1 MPGRVANKQEW
12 LETPSSAQG
21 ALAADET
28 IIIQELAT
36 QRQLRDSRASD
47 SGVGGLIKTRTLPR
61 ERTRRLFGR
70 AAYELQL
77 AGPP

>member
-1 MPGRVANKQEW
+1 MAGRVANKQEW
-12 LETPSSAQG
+12 LQRPPSAQSV
-21 ALAADET
+21 LAADET

-47 SGVGGLIKTRTLPR
+47 SGGGGLKKMRTFLR

-70 AAYELQL
+70 TAYEL
-77 AGPP
+77 

>member
-36 QRQLRDSRASD
+36 RRQLHDSRASD
-47 SGVGGLIKTRTLPR
+47 SGGGLTKTRTFPR

-70 AAYELQL
+70 IAYELQP